1 MKAIDSAKAHY
12 KSLEVLSTEVPQ
24 WCQNGNPLEV
34 YYTPMTLAEKNKLF
48 KYAKDDDLEIM
59 AYAVI
64 LKCLDADGNKLFD
77 LGDKRALMTEV
88 DSDVVAELAAKLMNG
103 VSVEDQ
109 AGN

>member
-1 MKAIDSAKAHY
+1 
-12 KSLEVLSTEVPQ
+12 
-24 WCQNGNPLEV
+24 
-34 YYTPMTLAEKNKLF
+34 
-48 KYAKDDDLEIM
+48 M